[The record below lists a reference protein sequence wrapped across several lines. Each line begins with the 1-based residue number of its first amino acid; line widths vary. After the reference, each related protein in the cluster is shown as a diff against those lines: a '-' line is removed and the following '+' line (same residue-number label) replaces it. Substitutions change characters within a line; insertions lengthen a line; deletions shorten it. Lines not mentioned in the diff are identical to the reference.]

1 MTASTALF
9 SKADVE
15 AAIDLDSTLDVVERT
30 YAETGRDRVINPAK
44 LGMHLGDDAE
54 WPAHDAFAIDMPA
67 YVGWLDTAGTK
78 WAVATWEQATEPIS
92 SLQLLFD
99 LDASRFTA
107 IMEGM
112 YLTAVRTAMQS
123 VVGLRR
129 LVPAAPE
136 TVGIFGAG
144 FQGRFQVE
152 VIDALVD
159 VDEIRIFDIESEAA
173 AGLADQ
179 IGDDLEADLRV
190 CDAPAVAAA
199 TDAVVT
205 VTDSQTPVVDHS
217 AVADSTIV
225 IALGTYQE
233 LSDETILG
241 ADRIVVDHPEQCLNR
256 GALSSL
262 AARDELGEDD
272 LDATIG
278 AVVAGERG
286 PLTGADEQCL
296 FVPLGLG
303 GLDVAIAEH
312 VRRETDPN
320 AVSTFAFD

>member
-1 MTASTALF
+1 
-9 SKADVE
+9 
-15 AAIDLDSTLDVVERT
+15 
-30 YAETGRDRVINPAK
+30 
-44 LGMHLGDDAE
+44 
-54 WPAHDAFAIDMPA
+54 MPA

-78 WAVATWEQATEPIS
+78 WAVATWEQETEPIS

-99 LDASRFTA
+99 LDAGRFTA
-107 IMEGM
+107 VMEGM
-112 YLTAVRTAMQS
+112 YLTGVRTAMQS

-129 LVPAAPE
+129 LIPAAPE

-159 VDEIRIFDIESEAA
+159 VDEIRLFDVDSEAA
-173 AGLADQ
+173 ARVAEQ
-179 IGDDLEADLRV
+179 TGDDLDADLTV
-190 CDAPAVAAA
+190 CDTPASTAVA
-199 TDAVVT
+199 DAVVT
-205 VTDSQTPVVDHS
+205 VTDSQTPVVDHA
-217 AVADSTIV
+217 AVADSSIV

-233 LSDETILG
+233 LQDETVLG
-241 ADRIVVDHPEQCLNR
+241 TDRIVVDHPEQCLNR

-262 AARDELGEDD
+262 AARNELGQDD

-278 AVVAGERG
+278 EVMADNRG
-286 PLTGADEQCL
+286 PVIGADEQCL

-312 VRRETDPN
+312 VRRETDPD
-320 AVSTFAFD
+320 AVNTFAFD